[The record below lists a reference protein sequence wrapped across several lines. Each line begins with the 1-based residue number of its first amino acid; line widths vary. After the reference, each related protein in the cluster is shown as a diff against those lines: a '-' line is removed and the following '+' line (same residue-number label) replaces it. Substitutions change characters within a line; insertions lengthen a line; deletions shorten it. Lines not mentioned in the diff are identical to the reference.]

1 MRLCAIGLRGIP
13 DVMGGIETHCEN
25 LYPRLAK
32 FDEDIQ
38 ITVIGRSG
46 YARPGRFGNVRI
58 VNLWAPRMKALESLI
73 HTPLALLYARLFLHP
88 HVVHIH
94 AVGPGF
100 FTPMARL
107 LGFRVLATHHAADY
121 DRPKWGRFGRWFLKT
136 GERMI
141 ARFANDVVC
150 VSSAIEAG
158 LAAEHPTRKQH
169 YTTIRN
175 GAPVQSAAAPADG
188 TDILDKLGVK
198 AGGFVLA
205 VGRLDATKGF
215 HDLLR
220 AFKIAAPAG
229 LKLVIAGGGPRG
241 DAFAAELKTHGSS
254 SVIFAGALPAAEL
267 RVLYSNAT
275 LFVHPSYLEGFPLV
289 VLEAIASDAPVLV
302 SSIPPHL
309 ELGLDPSNY
318 FDVGAIEQL
327 AARLSQGGFDRV
339 RPALRAG
346 IMADGSWDSIAE
358 RHHAIL
364 IRRDR
369 MRPGRRAQAKAPLK
383 LLEQRSPA
391 SQPAH
396 RTSPR
401 TVL

>member
-25 LYPRLAK
+25 LYPRLAR
-32 FDEDIQ
+32 FDEQ
-38 ITVIGRSG
+38 LEITVIGRSG
-46 YARPGRFGNVRI
+46 YARPGRIGRVR
-58 VNLWAPRMKALESLI
+58 VVSLWAPRIKALESLI

-88 HVVHIH
+88 HVIH
-94 AVGPGF
+94 LHAIGPGF
-100 FTPMARL
+100 FTPLARL

-150 VSSAIEAG
+150 VSSTIEAG

-175 GAPVQSAAAPADG
+175 GVPAKSPAVSAGDS
-188 TDILDKLGVK
+188 DILETLGVK
-198 AGGFVLA
+198 PGGFALA

-220 AFKIAAPAG
+220 AFEIAAPVG
-229 LKLVIAGGGPRG
+229 LKLVIAGGGPSG
-241 DAFAAELKTHGSS
+241 DAFAAELRSHGSS
-254 SVIFAGALPAAEL
+254 SVVFAGPLPSAQIRTLYENAA
-267 RVLYSNAT
+267 V
-275 LFVHPSYLEGFPLV
+275 FVHASHLEGFPLV
-289 VLEAIASDAPVLV
+289 VLEAIAFNSPLLV
-302 SSIPPHL
+302 SRIAPHL
-309 ELGLDPSNY
+309 ELGLDAASY
-318 FDVGAIEQL
+318 FDVGAVDQL
-327 AARLSQGGFDRV
+327 AARLQLGGFDRV

-346 IMADGSWDSIAE
+346 IMAEGDWDRIAE

-364 IRRDR
+364 IRRGR
-369 MRPGRRAQAKAPLK
+369 NQPGRRA
-383 LLEQRSPA
+383 PA
-391 SQPAH
+391 ATPSVTLVPKKPAAQLDR
-396 RTSPR
+396 RTASR